1 MKNAE
6 WRMKDFPIS
15 SFCILHSTFYIPLPA
30 AQPDDHAHW
39 KL

>member
-1 MKNAE
+1 MYPQDVAMRVRWMQNE
-6 WRMKDFPIS
+6 NRDEKDQAA
-15 SFCILHSTFYIPLPA
+15 CPA